1 MRRLESFRNKFNVK
15 ARYKSKMD
23 QGTVQRT
30 VDDQIKW
37 SETRIRILYT
47 EREQRKFLRE
57 YVSWK
62 RERERESRV
71 FFNYHARRDIL
82 DWKSPLNSKRSQ

>member
-15 ARYKSKMD
+15 ARYKSKID
-23 QGTVQRT
+23 QGTVRRT

-57 YVSWK
+57 YVREG
-62 RERERESRV
+62 RERGNLAYSLITT
-71 FFNYHARRDIL
+71 RDAISWTGNL
-82 DWKSPLNSKRSQ
+82 H

>member
-15 ARYKSKMD
+15 ARYKSKID
-23 QGTVQRT
+23 RGTVRRT

-57 YVSWK
+57 YVREG
-62 RERERESRV
+62 RERGNLAYSLITT
-71 FFNYHARRDIL
+71 RDAISWTGNL
-82 DWKSPLNSKRSQ
+82 H

>member
-1 MRRLESFRNKFNVK
+1 MRRLELFRNKFNVK
-15 ARYKSKMD
+15 ARYKSKID
-23 QGTVQRT
+23 QGTVRRT

-57 YVSWK
+57 YVREG
-62 RERERESRV
+62 RERGNLAYSLITT
-71 FFNYHARRDIL
+71 RDAISWTGNL
-82 DWKSPLNSKRSQ
+82 H